1 LKIKADPKENSLLL
15 ISASYAMTPGDNF
28 VDLDPG
34 NSGVIGYQFESLKQV
49 KLNFTGLECGK
60 DCQQLIE
67 YYLVRSK
74 SLPKIY
80 NELVCA
86 G

>member
-1 LKIKADPKENSLLL
+1 MKIKADPKEKSLLL
-15 ISASYAMTPGDNF
+15 ISANYAMTPGVNF

-34 NSGVIGYQFESLKQV
+34 NSGIIGYQFESLKQV

-60 DCQQLIE
+60 NCHSLTE

-74 SLPKIY
+74 SFSKIY